1 LVRYPQ
7 HRTLPRPTE
16 TCLIAAF
23 LRPFC
28 KQRAQAPQLPRP
40 SFSPLVP
47 REGERRRVPREDGR
61 TVGRAPRDDDRAPDR
76 IVRDERPMLPFPFF
90 GGFFRE
96 SSRSG
101 D

>member
-1 LVRYPQ
+1 
-7 HRTLPRPTE
+7 
-16 TCLIAAF
+16 
-23 LRPFC
+23 
-28 KQRAQAPQLPRP
+28 
-40 SFSPLVP
+40 VP